1 MAYAILKLGGVP
13 ALPFFCLGEA
23 VRGLAGRNSAVMPAD
38 HGPAEAGKDIEA
50 AGQGAE
56 EPRETAK
63 LAFRLGGMPARG
75 LSPDPIRGAVTK
87 SDVDWNA

>member
-23 VRGLAGRNSAVMPAD
+23 VRGLAGRNSAVMLAD
-38 HGPAEAGKDIEA
+38 RGPAEAGKDIEA
-50 AGQGAE
+50 ACHRAE

-63 LAFRLGGMPARG
+63 LAFQLGGTPARG
-75 LSPDPIRGAVTK
+75 LSPDPIQAAVTK
-87 SDVDWNA
+87 SDVDWNS

>member
-23 VRGLAGRNSAVMPAD
+23 VRGLAGRNSTVMPAD

-50 AGQGAE
+50 AGQEGGRTE
-56 EPRETAK
+56 RDRETGVSARRN
-63 LAFRLGGMPARG
+63 ACAGSVPGSDPGGR
-75 LSPDPIRGAVTK
+75 DEI
-87 SDVDWNA
+87 